1 MEFDKGYDIH
11 KDPRMIN
18 CKTQCGNTHCPYKK
32 YECFAEKSCANY
44 KPPIYLTNADRIR
57 QMTDEELADHF
68 AYYKFICPSNI
79 ENSEQCIKE
88 CEKCWMNWLKQAA
101 TESEVEK

>member
-1 MEFDKGYDIH
+1 MNF
-11 KDPRMIN
+11 
-18 CKTQCGNTHCPYKK
+18 QC
-32 YECFAEKSCANY
+32 SVCAN
-44 KPPIYLTNADRIR
+44 KNTADCMLCQNCENFEPKKQTNADRLR
-57 QMTDEELADHF
+57 AMTDEELADHF